1 MMKLK
6 VFCILLLSM
15 LVFSMTSLAQSGA
28 VLKGRV
34 LDPGGE
40 PLIGAQVRWYGEK
53 TGTITDVNGNFQ
65 LPRKEGATKVVVSFI
80 GYKMKE
86 SEVVAGADNIEVK
99 MEDDAQHLDEMV
111 VVGYGIQKK
120 VAITGSVETIKAE
133 DLLMMPTTNLDQALT
148 GQVAGLQVM
157 QSTGDPS
164 VARESDIHIRG
175 INSAPLLVIDG
186 VPRFGTNT
194 SDGETRLSDLNPDDI
209 ESVTV
214 LKDAAAASVYG
225 ARAANGVIL
234 VQTKRAQG
242 DQKVKINYR
251 GQFNIQEATHLPEF
265 LDAYEFALL
274 RNRAIENSATTYN
287 PYTEEQLEQIRWHT
301 NPNVYGNENMLNYLD
316 KTGWSTTH
324 SLSASGGSK
333 SIKYYLSFGYA
344 DTKGIYSGV
353 GRQRLNYMA
362 KIDATLTRGLVLS
375 VDVNGS
381 RTKAKNSSNTTIN
394 AAYSYSP
401 LQVLQFTDG
410 SLASADGSNPL
421 INVYGLGGYRQDNYK
436 MNTITANL
444 NWEIPWV
451 VGLSAYV
458 RGTFDDNSQVKKTF
472 DKPVTLYTYDAVTN
486 TFAEDPNSVYPT
498 AKVSL
503 TQYDQS
509 YESQLYEFGLNYKH
523 IFADKHDVG
532 GTFVGNFQ
540 RSHTIYMQGANLDKG
555 IYPETMG
562 TALSDMTLTGTE
574 TKTQRASFIGR
585 LNYGFD
591 SRYFFEFSFR
601 VDGSNNFSP
610 EKRWGFFPSFSA
622 AWVISNEKFFRNW
635 NQKVMSNAKLRAST
649 GWLGNDGVAGAY
661 SYLKSYLEAP
671 GTGYQIG
678 GTYRPG
684 LLLNGNP
691 NPDLTW
697 GKTHDYNFGIDLGF
711 WNGRIS
717 VTYEYFLRYETDK
730 ITSAPD
736 YLYPYSTGVNGNV
749 PNLNFSELKAW
760 GWDLTINHRNTIG
773 KFKYNVGITLS
784 KSDDKYLD
792 FGDESAQNANL
803 RRVGNSS
810 LVWTM
815 YQSAGLFQSQEE
827 IDSWADQ
834 DGQRNAS
841 LAPGDIKYVDMNGDG
856 KIDVNDM
863 IYVKNSSYPDMD
875 VALRVGASYKGFF
888 INAMFQGEIG
898 YKKNIPEYYSLDNG
912 TLQRFQ
918 KYHLEDSW
926 TPENPT
932 ASYPRIK
939 FASSSD
945 NNRKT
950 STFWVQTCNF
960 LRLKMLNIGYQ
971 FPQKLLKSVRLSSAS
986 IAFQGSNLFT
996 ISNLTDMDPEQTS
1009 RGYPIQRSYGVTL
1022 NLGF

>member
-15 LVFSMTSLAQSGA
+15 LVFSMASLAQSGA

-40 PLIGAQVRWYGEK
+40 PLIGAQVRWHGEK

-194 SDGETRLSDLNPDDI
+194 SDGEMRLSDLNPDDI

-509 YESQLYEFGLNYKH
+509 YDSQLYEFGLNYKH

-622 AWVISNEKFFRNW
+622 AWVVSNEKFFRNW

-671 GTGYQIG
+671 GAGYQIG

-841 LAPGDIKYVDMNGDG
+841 LTPGDIKYVDMNGDG

-996 ISNLTDMDPEQTS
+996 ISDLTDMDPEQTS